1 MAHGLLYVLLFVAM
15 VSGYLISTADGSAI
29 SVFNWFDVPSV
40 TGRVKGMEDIAG
52 EVHYWTTW
60 AIVVL
65 AVVHALAAIKH
76 HVLDK
81 DDTLRRM
88 LGIRR

>member
-1 MAHGLLYVLLFVAM
+1 M
-15 VSGYLISTADGSAI
+15 
-29 SVFNWFDVPSV
+29 
-40 TGRVKGMEDIAG
+40 
-52 EVHYWTTW
+52 HYWATW

-65 AVVHALAAIKH
+65 AVIHALAAIKH

-88 LGIRR
+88 LGIDR